1 MPRLSNP
8 LLVQAANL
16 RSGLYDAEMT
26 PQELFAFEDQLGE
39 RVDARQLILIQIL
52 HSVLN
57 QTKSLADDDFDGA
70 LKVMHLIVRIL
81 AKLNYLERFKSYLKR
96 RRQFHKDLDWALLLH
111 EADFSPDW
119 DQNRSSIK
127 TKKIYSKFPPRQAS
141 MDLTDEQWQLV
152 EGVLPRKDI
161 VSVGR
166 PPQSMREVLNAIFW
180 KIRTG
185 APWDRIPFEY
195 PSHQTCYRYY
205 KAWMD
210 DGRLEQIVRILSKDL
225 RVRGDIDLRAALS
238 SGAVTVARIGRKL
251 YLAIP
256 PDWQDTW
263 RGSTA
268 CIIFQFLFKE
278 LPPPAVPA
286 LDEKRPSKARV
297 IQEFVAGK
305 KA

>member
-1 MPRLSNP
+1 
-8 LLVQAANL
+8 
-16 RSGLYDAEMT
+16 
-26 PQELFAFEDQLGE
+26 
-39 RVDARQLILIQIL
+39 
-52 HSVLN
+52 
-57 QTKSLADDDFDGA
+57 
-70 LKVMHLIVRIL
+70 
-81 AKLNYLERFKSYLKR
+81 
-96 RRQFHKDLDWALLLH
+96 
-111 EADFSPDW
+111 
-119 DQNRSSIK
+119 
-127 TKKIYSKFPPRQAS
+127 
-141 MDLTDEQWQLV
+141 
-152 EGVLPRKDI
+152 
-161 VSVGR
+161 
-166 PPQSMREVLNAIFW
+166 
-180 KIRTG
+180 
-185 APWDRIPFEY
+185 
-195 PSHQTCYRYY
+195 
-205 KAWMD
+205 MD